1 MREGRLSDAN
11 WPSCRMATG
20 QLQHWIMQRGVI
32 TLSLLAACAL
42 QSYAAH
48 QDVLVL
54 VEDAS
59 VRSTHSVFLDDLRQ
73 QGWKLTVKSAEDKTL
88 RLRDWDDWLY
98 SKIAIFASTIPG
110 QALLVA
116 SNKHVYL
123 VPCIFGR

>member
-1 MREGRLSDAN
+1 MR
-11 WPSCRMATG
+11 
-20 QLQHWIMQRGVI
+20 RGVI

-42 QSYAAH
+42 QCYAA

-110 QALLVA
+110 QSPYRL
-116 SNKHVYL
+116 K
-123 VPCIFGR
+123 